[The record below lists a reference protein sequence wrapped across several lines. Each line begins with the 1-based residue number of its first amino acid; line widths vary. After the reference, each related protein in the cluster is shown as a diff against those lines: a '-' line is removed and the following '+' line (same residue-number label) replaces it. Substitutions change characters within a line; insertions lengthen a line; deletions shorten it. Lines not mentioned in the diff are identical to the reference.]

1 MKRIP
6 EFEEFI
12 KANTKL
18 MSEEQIISGNDDL
31 ISEAAKK
38 KLWEFMHMCAESA
51 IEYEDDSV
59 DSHDIGEYLKEAA
72 KLMSQMATKI
82 LKENKTLL
90 KIAEKAINSN
100 EVSDEKE
107 AKKKIKE
114 YVKSRLDETC
124 DKLNDGFNK
133 GIEKSKYENAGIAE
147 MVAAEMMKD

>member
-1 MKRIP
+1 
-6 EFEEFI
+6 
-12 KANTKL
+12 
-18 MSEEQIISGNDDL
+18 
-31 ISEAAKK
+31 
-38 KLWEFMHMCAESA
+38 
-51 IEYEDDSV
+51 
-59 DSHDIGEYLKEAA
+59 
-72 KLMSQMATKI
+72 MATKI